1 METSIILYIYLK
13 LLTPEELRHGT
24 NAYTLVCRESKTDV
38 LELNYDKVQRALRV
52 SFTDYL

>member
-1 METSIILYIYLK
+1 METSIILCIYLK